1 MGVFTPNP
9 GPHRI
14 HTVHRAGAAA
24 LGGFLL
30 LFGLMG
36 VTRVT
41 EFLSTTGTVIMGLT
55 TNGLLTVL
63 SMVVGA
69 VLVVAALR
77 GGPTASTVAVV
88 VGGLFLLSGLGNA
101 LVLGTPM
108 NMLAFGL
115 PNVVF
120 SIAVGFALVLLG
132 AYGRF
137 TGGLPASSPYAVR
150 EPGRVA
156 IAAPVTDGT
165 VERAMAAAE
174 RAVARHAAT
183 AEQIA
188 RVRAAAPFRTHE
200 DRRRAFAAVDGAP
213 TR

>member
-1 MGVFTPNP
+1 MGPFTPDP
-9 GPHRI
+9 APHRI
-14 HTVHRAGAAA
+14 HTVHRTGAAA

-36 VTRVT
+36 ATRVT
-41 EFLSTTGTVIMGLT
+41 EFLSTSGTVIMGLT
-55 TNGLLTVL
+55 TNGLLTVI

-120 SIAVGFALVLLG
+120 SVAVGFALLLLG

-137 TGGLPASSPYAVR
+137 TGGLPASSPYAADGPGAVR
-150 EPGRVA
+150 S
-156 IAAPVTDGT
+156 AAPVTDGS

-174 RAVARHAAT
+174 RAVAQHAAT
-183 AEQIA
+183 DEQVA
-188 RVRAAAPFRTHE
+188 RVRAAAAFRTHE
-200 DRRRAFAAVDGAP
+200 DRRRAFAAVNGSPA
-213 TR
+213 R